1 MPEGLTQL
9 IIFGAIGFFVCAA
22 FVGWAY
28 GG

>member
-9 IIFGAIGFFVCAA
+9 IIFGVVGFFVGAA